1 MRSPEKVLNSLAKH
15 GVNSDYKFERLYRT
29 LFNEEMYYTAYQ
41 KIYSKVGNMTAGV
54 DGSTIDGMSMSRIE
68 RLITTLK
75 DETYQPSPSKRTYIP
90 KKNGKKR
97 PLGIPSFD
105 DKLLQE
111 VIRMILEAIYEGSF
125 ESTSHGFR
133 PQRSCH
139 TALLSIQRS
148 FTSTT
153 WFIEGDIKGFFDN
166 INHEILISILKKR
179 IADDR
184 FIRLI
189 RKFLNA
195 GYVEDWVFHKTYS
208 GTPQGGIISPILANI
223 YLDQFDKYIKQ
234 YIGLFDKGKRRQQ
247 NPPYTHLRGKIVRL
261 NKKIKAEKD
270 EDVRSQLI
278 KTVKALKLE
287 RNQYPSEVP
296 MDSRVRRMKYVR
308 YADDFLVGI
317 IGSKEDS
324 KRVKDDIKS
333 YLKECLRLELSDE
346 KTLITNAKKPAKF
359 LGYDIFVRDSN
370 STKRDK
376 KGNPIRCFS
385 NKIVLYVTAEVMKKK
400 LLEYEAVKLISK
412 DGDEVW
418 RPFPRNYMTNLDDL
432 EIISQFNSEIRGFYN
447 YYSIAN
453 NASFVQS
460 FGYIM
465 EYSMYKTYARKYK
478 SSIAKEKTKNCI
490 NGIFTI
496 SYKNKSG
503 KIVNR
508 SFYKD
513 GFKRKTTAS
522 HIYVDTL
529 ANPIS
534 FTGGR
539 TNLIDRLQAQKCEY
553 CGATEQLEM
562 HHVRKLKELKGKQ
575 DWEKK
580 MIARKR
586 KTLAV
591 CVKCHKKIHAGK
603 LD

>member
-15 GVNSDYKFERLYRT
+15 SVNSDYKFERLYRM
-29 LFNEEMYYTAYQ
+29 LFNKEMYYTAYQ
-41 KIYSKVGNMTAGV
+41 NIYSKVGNMTAGA
-54 DGSTIDGMSMSRIE
+54 DGSTIDGMSITRIE
-68 RLITTLK
+68 QLIGTLK
-75 DETYQPSPSKRTYIP
+75 DETYQPAPSKRTYIP

-111 VIRMILEAIYEGSF
+111 VIRMILEAIYERSF
-125 ESTSHGFR
+125 EYASHGFR
-133 PQRSCH
+133 PHRSCH
-139 TALLSIQRS
+139 TALLSIQNS
-148 FTSTT
+148 YTATT

-166 INHEILISILKKR
+166 INHEILINILKKR

-234 YIGLFDKGKRRQQ
+234 YIGQFDKGKRRKQ

-261 NKKIKAEKD
+261 NQKIRAEED
-270 EDVRSQLI
+270 ESARSQMI

-296 MDSRVRRMKYVR
+296 MDDRVRRMKYVR
-308 YADDFLVGI
+308 YADDFLIGV
-317 IGSKEDS
+317 IGSKEDC
-324 KRVKDDIKS
+324 KQIKDDLKT
-333 YLKECLRLELSDE
+333 YLKECLELELSDE

-359 LGYDIFVRDSN
+359 LGFDIFVRDAN
-370 STKRDK
+370 DTKRDK

-385 NKIVLYVTAEVMKKK
+385 NKIVLYVTANVMKKK
-400 LLEYEAVKLISK
+400 LLEYDAVKLISK
-412 DGDEVW
+412 DGNEVW
-418 RPFPRNYMTNLDDL
+418 KPFPRNYMANLDDL

-465 EYSMYKTYARKYK
+465 EYSMYKTYARKYQ

-490 NGIFTI
+490 NGVFTI

-513 GFKRKTTAS
+513 GYKRKTNSS
-522 HIYVDTL
+522 HIYVDIL

-539 TNLIDRLQAQKCEY
+539 TNLIDRLQANKCEY

-562 HHVRKLKELKGKQ
+562 HHVRKLKDLKGKK

-580 MIARKR
+580 MIARNR

-591 CVKCHKKIHAGK
+591 CSKCHQKIHAGK